1 MADVLENYSCE
12 KPPDSS
18 WVVVLQNKSIHA
30 AEHSQRQESLQL
42 RKFAFTES

>member
-18 WVVVLQNKSIHA
+18 LVVVLQNKPIHT
-30 AEHSQRQESLQL
+30 AEHNQCQESLQL
-42 RKFAFTES
+42 RKFIFTES